1 MGKNIDIVKDF
12 QTSINIA
19 FDLNDDRKIE
29 NFIPTISAIRLLEE
43 LFLSIDANCTQRAKM
58 LVGAYG
64 RGKSHIVLVA
74 LSLLFKKNRDLFT
87 KILVRIKEYNENMY
101 EFVNSYLESDK
112 KILPIVIT
120 DRKSTRLN
128 SSHVK
133 RSRMP
138 SSA

>member
-19 FDLNDDRKIE
+19 FDLNDDRKIK

-87 KILVRIKEYNENMY
+87 KILVRIKEYYN
-101 EFVNSYLESDK
+101 
-112 KILPIVIT
+112 
-120 DRKSTRLN
+120 
-128 SSHVK
+128 
-133 RSRMP
+133 
-138 SSA
+138 